1 MSRHQN
7 ILLTAQQLL
16 CAFDLNKM
24 TEQTISKPKQRR
36 RSSAKRSK
44 PRDHQEDHDGSDN
57 EEVEDLQKDSDEE
70 ELDRL
75 VLGDDAGF
83 LEQLGADTR
92 MSDGGYESSR
102 EEAEL
107 EEEGGLEG
115 VDDADVCTNYHIFS
129 IAVLTVASFSFWIL
143 DRRP

>member
-1 MSRHQN
+1 M
-7 ILLTAQQLL
+7 A
-16 CAFDLNKM
+16 
-24 TEQTISKPKQRR
+24 EQTISKPKQRR

-44 PRDHQEDHDGSDN
+44 PQDHQEVHGGSDN

-92 MSDGGYESSR
+92 MSDGGDESSA
-102 EEAEL
+102 EAGL

-115 VDDADVCTNYHIFS
+115 VDDADVGTKYHNFL

-143 DRRP
+143 DHRP